1 MRDRDCYL
9 QSLYFRNASKFYN
22 TWYSMGM
29 ACLLNHTEQER
40 YFMAPENKNNE
51 RTVYH
56 VSPDESAKR
65 WVVSQANGDFRR
77 EFDTREDAL
86 DLAKLKAK
94 VDQFSQIRV
103 YRTDG
108 SMDYERTY
116 GEDPRDISG

>member
-1 MRDRDCYL
+1 MTL
-9 QSLYFRNASKFYN
+9 
-22 TWYSMGM
+22 
-29 ACLLNHTEQER
+29 
-40 YFMAPENKNNE
+40 ENKNNE

-65 WVVSQANGDFRR
+65 WVVSQENGDFRR
-77 EFDTREDAL
+77 EFDTREDAV

-94 VDQFSQIRV
+94 IDKFSQLRV

-116 GEDPRDISG
+116 GEDSLDIPG